1 MEKGKTRHEILNT
14 ALELF
19 SVQGYEATS
28 VSQIAD
34 AVGIRKASL
43 YSHFT
48 SKQEILD
55 ALIQA
60 TMAQYEA
67 HSIFARADWDDPEF
81 TKDKLGMTPDAAVG
95 MMLAHVRCILHDAQ
109 ISKAR
114 RMLTIEQFQNPKLKA
129 LQTKQSYTDVLSY
142 FTGLVRFL
150 IRQGRLTGG
159 DAEAMAAQLCF
170 PVSVWINLCD
180 REPERE
186 AEAMA
191 LIERHIR
198 QYFALYGARGQNE
211 DGGGHTDE

>member
-1 MEKGKTRHEILNT
+1 MEKGNTKQKIFNT

-28 VSQIAD
+28 ISQIAD

-43 YSHFT
+43 YSHFK

-55 ALIQA
+55 ALIQT
-60 TMAQYEA
+60 TMAQYEM
-67 HSIFARADWDDPEF
+67 HSIFAHADWADPEF
-81 TKDKLGMTPDAAVG
+81 VKDKCDMTPDAAVG
-95 MMLAHVRCILHDAQ
+95 MMLKHVRYILHDEQ
-109 ISKAR
+109 ISKVR
-114 RMLTIEQFQNPKLKA
+114 RLLTIEQFQNPKLKA
-129 LQTKQSYTDVLSY
+129 LQTKQSYTDVLNY

-150 IRQGRLTGG
+150 IQQGRLTGS

-198 QYFALYGARGQNE
+198 QYFALYGAGGQNE
-211 DGGGHTDE
+211 DGGGYTDE